1 MGEGVRCRM
10 TVCEHC
16 KYRNGWE
23 CGDGWNRQEG
33 GCEEFKLDWDTLS
46 DKQKEAIHRHLKIE
60 EMGDTQ

>member
-1 MGEGVRCRM
+1 M

-16 KYRNGWE
+16 KYRNDWE
-23 CGDGWNRQEG
+23 CGDGWNRQKG

-60 EMGDTQ
+60 EMGDTE